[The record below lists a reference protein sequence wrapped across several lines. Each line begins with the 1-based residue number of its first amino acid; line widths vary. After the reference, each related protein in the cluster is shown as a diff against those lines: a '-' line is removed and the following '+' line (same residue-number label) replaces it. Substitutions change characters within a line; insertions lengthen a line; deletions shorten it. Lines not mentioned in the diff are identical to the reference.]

1 VLGIIV
7 FGLSLSRRRTAT
19 RVLLILLA
27 GCVLTISHQLS
38 PYIVGGVLIVLVIFR
53 QVRPWWT
60 PALVLVPAIGWALA
74 HADAL
79 RGFISLKD
87 IGQAQNFLPP
97 QTVASSTLQ
106 RLPIV
111 QLTVVALLAGIILV
125 GALATVTLL
134 RHRRE
139 LRFWGFAACPAVGL
153 VLIATNPYGQEGI
166 FRAVLFGVP
175 WLALLAAHCF
185 SPPCRLLTRLPIGA
199 VCAALTAAFLVASF
213 GLDAT
218 NVVRPSDLAALRY
231 YQHLGDGR
239 SGTVSNLLVLGGGD
253 LPVFVPMKG
262 GTHQILGRDSLE
274 LRVTQPPPPPKDLLP
289 PPKGRPPAEQPSPPP
304 PLLAGSPQRDSTREE
319 AGIPSSVV
327 VARLTAEL
335 IDYSGQPASRADLY
349 ALWSPQSSVYDSAY
363 AIQSPR
369 EFVALRDAFTTS
381 PYWNIDFAQNGTIL
395 FHFDSARYDAGS
407 P

>member
-1 VLGIIV
+1 MSRALHAARPTHKVDEVRCPLPATTALRLWLAITSLLSLAV
-7 FGLSLSRRRTAT
+7 GLSG
-19 RVLLILLA
+19 LIT
-27 GCVLTISHQLS
+27 G
-38 PYIVGGVLIVLVIFR
+38 
-53 QVRPWWT
+53 
-60 PALVLVPAIGWALA
+60 
-74 HADAL
+74 
-79 RGFISLKD
+79 
-87 IGQAQNFLPP
+87 
-97 QTVASSTLQ
+97 
-106 RLPIV
+106 
-111 QLTVVALLAGIILV
+111 V
-125 GALATVTLL
+125 GALRTIGLLVFCAVGIGSAPWQLNRSVQPAGRLALTALTSISVLALVATAMVTARSWHPAIAFFVTAAACVVLHVVGAGRAVHEEHEDWQSFL
-134 RHRRE
+134 RHCR
-139 LRFWGFAACPAVGL
+139 
-153 VLIATNPYGQEGI
+153 TS
-166 FRAVLFGVP
+166 
-175 WLALLAAHCF
+175 LL
-185 SPPCRLLTRLPIGA
+185 
-199 VCAALTAAFLVASF
+199 LTAAFLVASF